1 MFSSNTFVATFFF
14 FFISSLWSYMLWGMD
29 SILSCTESYE
39 IPTFFNTKFFNTLN
53 SVCKRLGYNFW
64 CFLVYFVHKCLNF
77 FFFQEVNENS
87 LKRLSAY
94 LENLQK
100 PGFKSLKPTQLVFYV
115 RETDQNPSDGQEHF
129 STSGTFLISHV
140 SLAPLQASFG
150 MSSTCLKVARRPL
163 EWSLV
168 VESNII

>member
-14 FFISSLWSYMLWGMD
+14 FHLFCVELHVVRYGFNFILYRGAMKFLILNSLIHSVVCLKGWDIISDVSL
-29 SILSCTESYE
+29 SILYINVSIFS
-39 IPTFFNTKFFNTLN
+39 
-53 SVCKRLGYNFW
+53 
-64 CFLVYFVHKCLNF
+64 
-77 FFFQEVNENS
+77 FQEVNENS

-129 STSGTFLISHV
+129 SASGTFLISHV

-163 EWSLV
+163 E
-168 VESNII
+168 

>member
-1 MFSSNTFVATFFF
+1 MRYGFNFTLYRGAMKSQPFLILNSLIPSIVCVKGWDI
-14 FFISSLWSYMLWGMD
+14 ISDVSL
-29 SILSCTESYE
+29 SILYINVS
-39 IPTFFNTKFFNTLN
+39 I
-53 SVCKRLGYNFW
+53 
-64 CFLVYFVHKCLNF
+64 

-150 MSSTCLKVARRPL
+150 MSSTCLKVA
-163 EWSLV
+163 
-168 VESNII
+168 

>member
-14 FFISSLWSYMLWGMD
+14 FSSLLCGVTCCEVWIQFYPVPR
-29 SILSCTESYE
+29 SYE